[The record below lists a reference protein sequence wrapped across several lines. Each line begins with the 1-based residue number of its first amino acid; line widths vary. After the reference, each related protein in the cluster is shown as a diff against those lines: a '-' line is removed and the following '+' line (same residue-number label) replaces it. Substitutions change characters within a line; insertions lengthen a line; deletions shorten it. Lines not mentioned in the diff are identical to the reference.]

1 MLFRSRKQNIKNNLK
16 KITNLN
22 ELTAA
27 FECTGKAAL
36 AEQLIELLGVGGRL
50 GFIGEIDQK
59 VKFIPAGEMFCKEL
73 SFFGSRA
80 FRPDE
85 FPEILSLASK
95 IKRKTALLIT
105 HHFSIDRKSIRLNSS
120 HTDISRMPSSA

>member
-1 MLFRSRKQNIKNNLK
+1 
-16 KITNLN
+16 
-22 ELTAA
+22 
-27 FECTGKAAL
+27 
-36 AEQLIELLGVGGRL
+36 
-50 GFIGEIDQK
+50 
-59 VKFIPAGEMFCKEL
+59 MFCKEL

-105 HHFSIDRKSIRLNSS
+105 HHFSINQAEEAMKLFASGKTGKVVL
-120 HTDISRMPSSA
+120 HP